1 MLFEFDVHSL
11 GLDRMKGIY
20 TTTAFYWDT
29 DDNTRSFAK
38 RFSEKMGRPPSA
50 LHAGVYSSITHY
62 LKAVKA
68 AGATSGPEVAN
79 KMHELPISDL
89 TTPLAKIR
97 ADGRVMRDMF
107 LVQVKSP
114 EVLKAPWDYF
124 KIVRR
129 MKAEELM
136 PEAPNPDCKLATQ

>member
-1 MLFEFDVHSL
+1 
-11 GLDRMKGIY
+11 
-20 TTTAFYWDT
+20 
-29 DDNTRSFAK
+29 
-38 RFSEKMGRPPSA
+38 
-50 LHAGVYSSITHY
+50 
-62 LKAVKA
+62 
-68 AGATSGPEVAN
+68 
-79 KMHELPISDL
+79 MHELPVSDL

-107 LVQVKSP
+107 LLQVKSP
-114 EVLKAPWDYF
+114 EESKAPWDYF